1 MEEKKI
7 EFTYKVLN
15 TEELSAEDLLL
26 KKIVTESARLAYAP
40 YSKYSVGAA
49 VVLEDGSHVRANNQ
63 ENAVYPL
70 GICAERLAI
79 FSCTSQFPNRT
90 ITTLGVIAMKDGD
103 IQPSV
108 TPCGACRQVLLETEL
123 NQEKDIRVVLFGR
136 YEAII
141 VPSVKDLLPLFFQKT
156 NVIGK

>member
-7 EFTYKVLN
+7 EFTYKVFK
-15 TEELSAEDLLL
+15 TEELSAEDTLLR
-26 KKIVTESARLAYAP
+26 KIVSESAQLAYAP

-49 VVLEDGSHVRANNQ
+49 VVKDDGSHVRANNQ

-79 FSCTSQFPNRT
+79 FNCNSASPNSIIR
-90 ITTLGVIAMKDGD
+90 TLGVIAMKDGN
-103 IQPSV
+103 IQSSI

-123 NQEKDIRVVLFGR
+123 NQEEDIRVVLFGR
-136 YEAII
+136 NEAVII
-141 VPSVKDLLPLFFQKT
+141 PSAKDLLPLHFGKK
-156 NVIGK
+156 NVLG